1 MGAPRPLRGPGH
13 ANHRQLP
20 ARADAF
26 PSPPHRRAALQLL
39 QQRRAQRA
47 RRHVTR
53 LRGGVH
59 WRTHSGPI
67 RQRAAATRGRTGHE
81 WRESARPGTSAAVG
95 SSGYG
100 PGNSLSHTG
109 TSASI
114 GLMSPG
120 TPQAGVSRDGPS
132 SYAQQPHLTSSFSPQ
147 STYNLVPSPG
157 AAGGG
162 LDPSH
167 PHGDVVDRSLRSP
180 GYAPGTGGGQSFMV
194 GEHSR
199 VVFHANVPDL
209 AECSGVGMGAA
220 EASNPAESGLE
231 GGPGGS
237 MTVSFEI
244 GHRSHRVA
252 S

>member
-1 MGAPRPLRGPGH
+1 MLFPRRLTDGQLFNIFNSAGHNAHVDTLRASAAEKFIGAPTAGPSGSVQLR
-13 ANHRQLP
+13 
-20 ARADAF
+20 
-26 PSPPHRRAALQLL
+26 
-39 QQRRAQRA
+39 
-47 RRHVTR
+47 
-53 LRGGVH
+53 RGGGGG
-59 WRTHSGPI
+59 TNG
-67 RQRAAATRGRTGHE
+67 
-81 WRESARPGTSAAVG
+81 ARPGTSASVG

-100 PGNSLSHTG
+100 PGNSLSRPG

-120 TPQAGVSRDGPS
+120 TPQAGVLRDGPS
-132 SYAQQPHLTSSFSPQ
+132 AYAQQPHLTSSFSPQ